1 MSPDYDD
8 SALPVFVSKTW
19 TIDVNGFAISI
30 SSYQSIFFKITCI
43 FYQDCSSLAWCLF
56 RSLLKELLSVLVMIF
71 LSIFRVTGS
80 ANS

>member
-1 MSPDYDD
+1 MSMV
-8 SALPVFVSKTW
+8 LPSVFQV
-19 TIDVNGFAISI
+19 ISP
-30 SSYQSIFFKITCI
+30 FFLRLPAF

-56 RSLLKELLSVLVMIF
+56 KSLLKELLSVLVMIF